1 MPPRR
6 VRPGAVAPVL
16 AMTAVICAA
25 AAVPVMAQEAET
37 VRSAP
42 VVVTGTRNEQRS
54 FDLPMSIDLVDKAR
68 ISEGQIGVNA
78 SESLQVVPG
87 VVANNR
93 NNYAQDL
100 QISIRGFG
108 SRSTFGVRGLRLYA
122 DGIPLTMPDGQGQ
135 AANIDLGTARSIEV
149 LRGPFSALYG
159 NSSGGVI
166 SVFTENGPD
175 GLVITP
181 SFGAGSF
188 DTTRAGIK
196 AGGTSGNVNYVLN
209 ATRFDSN
216 GYRDYSAVTRDT
228 VNAKL
233 LITPDEL
240 TRITVVAN
248 YLMQPDTQDPL
259 GLTRAQYETDPRQV
273 GSVTSTQTARDFG
286 VRKSI
291 DNTQVGVV
299 YERLVGQDLFRALF
313 YAGDRQVQQ
322 YLGLTIGAQ
331 AAPRSGG
338 GVIDLDR
345 QFRGLDVRYTHRNQL
360 GSVPFTITFGINAD
374 EQYER
379 RKGWNNFVGTTV
391 GVQGALRRDEG
402 NNVYNLDQY
411 IQGEF
416 AVTEK
421 MLLSAGVRNSQVNF
435 TSSDYFITGSNP
447 NDSGSMSF
455 NAFTPVAGLLYKLS
469 PVLHAY
475 ASYGKGFETPT
486 FAELAYRTTG
496 AVGAGLN
503 TNLRP
508 NRTENF
514 ELGVKALMLED
525 TRLNAAVFQSRG
537 DNEIT
542 VLTNTGGRAVFQNAG
557 PSLRKGVELLLDSRF
572 RNGLYGLA
580 AATYLEATFDADFTT
595 CAQTLCPGVNPR
607 VPVAAGNKIPGVPAF
622 TLYGEFGWR
631 NPARGMVLAMEARGA
646 SKVYVNDRNSE
657 FAPSYE
663 LLALR
668 ASITQDFGRVRF
680 TEFVRVDN
688 VFDRRFVG
696 SVIVNET
703 SGRFYESGAGR
714 SVFAGVSA
722 SLSF

>member
-1 MPPRR
+1 MLRPTLGGSAAPALIVSTLALNPGGAFAQQTES
-6 VRPGAVAPVL
+6 VR
-16 AMTAVICAA
+16 T
-25 AAVPVMAQEAET
+25 
-37 VRSAP
+37 AP
-42 VVVTGTRNEQRS
+42 VVVTGTRTEQRS

-68 ISEGQIGVNA
+68 ISEGQMGVNA

-135 AANIDLGTARSIEV
+135 AANLDLGTARSIEV
-149 LRGPFSALYG
+149 LRGPFSSLYG

-181 SFGAGSF
+181 NFGAGSF
-188 DTTRAGIK
+188 DTTKSGIK
-196 AGGTSGNVNYVLN
+196 VGGTSGNVNYLIN
-209 ATRFDSN
+209 STRFDSN

-240 TRITVVAN
+240 TRITLVAN

-273 GSVTSTQTARDFG
+273 GTVSGTQTARDFG

-291 DNTQVGVV
+291 DNTQMGVV
-299 YERLVGQDLFRALF
+299 YERQVGQDLFRALV

-322 YLGLTIGAQ
+322 YLGLTPGVQ
-331 AAPRSGG
+331 QPPFFRSGG
-338 GVIDLDR
+338 GVVDLDR

-360 GSVPFTITFGINAD
+360 GSVPLTVTFGLNAD

-379 RKGWNNFVGTTV
+379 RKGWENFVGNTL
-391 GVQGALRRDEG
+391 GVQGSLRRDEG
-402 NNVYNLDQY
+402 NRVYNLDQY

-416 AVTEK
+416 SFTER
-421 MLLSAGVRNSQVNF
+421 LLVSAGLRNSQVNF
-435 TSSDYFITGSNP
+435 KSSDYFITSNNP
-447 NDSGSMSF
+447 DDSGALKFS
-455 NAFTPVAGLLYKLS
+455 ALTPVAGLLYRIS
-469 PVLHAY
+469 PLLHAY

-496 AVGAGLN
+496 AAGAGIN
-503 TNLRP
+503 TDLKP
-508 NRTENF
+508 NRTENA
-514 ELGVKALMLED
+514 ELGIKALVLDD
-525 TRLNAAVFQSRG
+525 TRLNAALFQSRS
-537 DNEIT
+537 DNEIS
-542 VLTNTGGRAVFQNAG
+542 VLSNSGGRSVFQNAG
-557 PSLRKGVELLLDSRF
+557 PTTRRGVELMLDSRF
-572 RNGLYGLA
+572 GGGFYGLA
-580 AATYLEATFDADFTT
+580 AATYLEATFDKDFTT
-595 CAQTLCPGVNPR
+595 CAQTPCSSPSQR
-607 VPVAAGNKIPGVPAF
+607 VPVSAGNKIPGVPAF
-622 TLYGEFGWR
+622 TAYGELGWR
-631 NPARGMVLAMEARGA
+631 NPARGLALAMEARAA

-657 FAPSYE
+657 FASSYE

-668 ASITQDFGRVRF
+668 ASWSQEFGRVRF

-696 SVIVNET
+696 SVIVNE
-703 SGRFYESGAGR
+703 SNSRFYESGAGR

-722 SLSF
+722 AISF

>member
-1 MPPRR
+1 
-6 VRPGAVAPVL
+6 VFSTL
-16 AMTAVICAA
+16 AACAWDA
-25 AAVPVMAQEAET
+25 LAQQTET
-37 VRSAP
+37 VRTVP
-42 VVVTGTRNEQRS
+42 VVVTGTRSEQRS

-68 ISEGQIGVNA
+68 ISEAQMGVNA
-78 SESLQVVPG
+78 SEALQVVPG

-149 LRGPFSALYG
+149 LRGPFSSLYG

-188 DTTRAGIK
+188 DTTKSGIK
-196 AGGTSGNVNYVLN
+196 AGGTSGSVNYMLN

-259 GLTRAQYETDPRQV
+259 GLTRAQYELDPRQV
-273 GSVTSTQTARDFG
+273 GTVTTVTGTQTARDFG

-291 DNTQVGVV
+291 DNTQMGVV
-299 YERLVGQDLFRALF
+299 YERQVGQDLFRALV

-331 AAPRSGG
+331 EPASSGG
-338 GVIDLDR
+338 GVVDLDR

-360 GSVPFTITFGINAD
+360 ASVPFTLTFGLNAD

-379 RKGWNNFVGTTV
+379 RKGWNNFIGTTV

-402 NNVYNLDQY
+402 NRVYNLDQY

-416 AVTEK
+416 SVTEK
-421 MLLSAGVRNSQVNF
+421 LLVSAGLRNSQVNF
-435 TSSDYFITGSNP
+435 KSSDYFIATGNP
-447 NDSGSMSF
+447 DDSGALKFS
-455 NAFTPVAGLLYKLS
+455 ALTPVAGLLYRLS
-469 PVLHAY
+469 PLLHAY
-475 ASYGKGFETPT
+475 ASFGKGFETPT
-486 FAELAYRTTG
+486 FAELAYRTTT
-496 AVGAGLN
+496 AAGAGIN
-503 TNLRP
+503 TDLKP

-514 ELGVKALMLED
+514 EMGVKALVLED
-525 TRLNAAVFQSRG
+525 TRLNAALFQSRG

-542 VLTNTGGRAVFQNAG
+542 VLSNTGGRSVFQNAG
-557 PSLRKGVELLLDSRF
+557 PTTRRGVELMLDSRF
-572 RNGLYGLA
+572 GGGFYGLA
-580 AATYLEATFDADFTT
+580 AATYLEATFDKDFTT
-595 CAQTLCPGVNPR
+595 CAQTQCPGTNPR
-607 VPVAAGNKIPGVPAF
+607 VPVPAGNKIPGVPAF
-622 TLYGEFGWR
+622 TAYGELGWR
-631 NPARGMVLAMEARGA
+631 NPARGLALAMEARAA

-657 FAPSYE
+657 FASSYE

-668 ASITQDFGRVRF
+668 ASWSQEVGRVRF

-696 SVIVNET
+696 SVIVNE
-703 SGRFYESGAGR
+703 SSNRFYESGAGR

-722 SLSF
+722 AISF

>member
-1 MPPRR
+1 MLRR
-6 VRPGAVAPVL
+6 ALGGAVAPTLMFSTL
-16 AMTAVICAA
+16 AACAFDA
-25 AAVPVMAQEAET
+25 LAQQTET
-37 VRSAP
+37 VRTVP
-42 VVVTGTRNEQRS
+42 VVVTGTRSEQRS

-68 ISEGQIGVNA
+68 ISEGQMGVNA

-149 LRGPFSALYG
+149 LRGPFSSLYG

-188 DTTRAGIK
+188 DTTKSGIK
-196 AGGTSGNVNYVLN
+196 AGGTSGSVNYMLN

-273 GSVTSTQTARDFG
+273 GTVTANQTARDFG

-291 DNTQVGVV
+291 DNTQMGVV
-299 YERLVGQDLFRALF
+299 YERQLGQDLFRALV

-331 AAPRSGG
+331 APASSGG
-338 GVIDLDR
+338 GVVDLDR

-360 GSVPFTITFGINAD
+360 GSVPLTVTFGLNAD

-391 GVQGALRRDEG
+391 GVQGNLRRDEG
-402 NNVYNLDQY
+402 NRVYNLDQY

-416 AVTEK
+416 SVTEK
-421 MLLSAGVRNSQVNF
+421 LLISAGLRNSQVNF
-435 TSSDYFITGSNP
+435 KSSDYFIATGNP
-447 NDSGSMSF
+447 DDSGALKFS
-455 NAFTPVAGLLYKLS
+455 ALTPVAGMLYRIS
-469 PVLHAY
+469 PLLHAY

-486 FAELAYRTTG
+486 FAELAYRTTT
-496 AVGAGLN
+496 AAGAGIN
-503 TNLRP
+503 TDLKP
-508 NRTENF
+508 NRTENV
-514 ELGVKALMLED
+514 ELGVKALVLED
-525 TRLNAAVFQSRG
+525 TRLNAALFQSRG

-542 VLTNTGGRAVFQNAG
+542 VLSNTGGRSVFQNAG
-557 PSLRKGVELLLDSRF
+557 PTTRRGVELMIDSRF
-572 RNGLYGLA
+572 AGGFYGLA
-580 AATYLEATFDADFTT
+580 AATYLEATFDKNFTT
-595 CAQTLCPGVNPR
+595 CAQTLCPGANPR
-607 VPVAAGNKIPGVPAF
+607 VPVASGNKIPGVPAF
-622 TLYGEFGWR
+622 TAYGELGWR
-631 NPARGMVLAMEARGA
+631 NPARGLVLAMEARAA

-657 FAPSYE
+657 FATSYE

-668 ASITQDFGRVRF
+668 ASLSQEVGRVRF

-688 VFDRRFVG
+688 VFDRRYVG

-722 SLSF
+722 SISF

>member
-1 MPPRR
+1 MFRLVLR
-6 VRPGAVAPVL
+6 VAAPSALVVSTL
-16 AMTAVICAA
+16 APFAFVCH
-25 AAVPVMAQEAET
+25 AQQSDS
-37 VRSAP
+37 VRSVP
-42 VVVTGTRNEQRS
+42 VVVTGTRTEQRS

-68 ISEGQIGVNA
+68 ISEGQMGVNA
-78 SESLQVVPG
+78 SEALQIVPG

-108 SRSTFGVRGLRLYA
+108 ARSTFGVRGLRLYA

-149 LRGPFSALYG
+149 LRGPFSSLYG

-181 SFGAGSF
+181 NFGAGSF
-188 DTTRAGIK
+188 DTTKAGIK
-196 AGGTSGNVNYVLN
+196 VGGTSGNVNYLIN
-209 ATRFDSN
+209 STRFDSN

-240 TRITVVAN
+240 TRITLVAN

-259 GLTRAQYETDPRQV
+259 GLTRAQYESNPRQV
-273 GSVTSTQTARDFG
+273 GTVTGTQTARDFG

-291 DNTQVGVV
+291 DNTQMGLV
-299 YERLVGQDLFRALF
+299 YERQVGQDLFRALV

-331 AAPRSGG
+331 SAPRSGG
-338 GVIDLDR
+338 GVVDLDR

-360 GSVPFTITFGINAD
+360 GSVPLSVTFGVNAD
-374 EQYER
+374 EQNER
-379 RKGWNNFVGTTV
+379 RKGWENFVGTTL
-391 GVQGALRRDEG
+391 GIQGSLRRDEG
-402 NNVYNLDQY
+402 NRVYNLDQY

-416 AVTEK
+416 SFTER
-421 MLLSAGVRNSQVNF
+421 LLVSAGLRNSQVNF
-435 TSSDYFITGSNP
+435 KSSDYFITAGNP
-447 NDSGSMSF
+447 DDSGALKFS
-455 NAFTPVAGLLYKLS
+455 ALTPVAGLLYRIS
-469 PVLHAY
+469 PLLHAY

-486 FAELAYRTTG
+486 FAELAYRTTD
-496 AVGAGLN
+496 VSGAGIN
-503 TNLRP
+503 TDLKP
-508 NRTENF
+508 NRTENV
-514 ELGVKALMLED
+514 EAGVKALVLED
-525 TRLNAAVFQSRG
+525 TRLNLALFQSRG

-542 VLTNTGGRAVFQNAG
+542 VLSNTGGRSVFQNAG
-557 PSLRKGVELLLDSRF
+557 PTTRRGVELMLDSRF
-572 RNGLYGLA
+572 TGGFYGLA
-580 AATYLEATFDADFTT
+580 AATYLEATFDRDFTT
-595 CAQTLCPGVNPR
+595 CAQTLCPGSNPR

-622 TLYGEFGWR
+622 TIYGELGWR
-631 NPARGMVLAMEARGA
+631 NPGRGLAIAMEARGA

-657 FAPSYE
+657 FATSYE
-663 LLALR
+663 LMAVR
-668 ASITQDFGRVRF
+668 ASWSQEFGRVRF

-688 VFDRRFVG
+688 VFDRRYVG

-703 SGRFYESGAGR
+703 SGRFYEPGAGR

-722 SLSF
+722 AISF